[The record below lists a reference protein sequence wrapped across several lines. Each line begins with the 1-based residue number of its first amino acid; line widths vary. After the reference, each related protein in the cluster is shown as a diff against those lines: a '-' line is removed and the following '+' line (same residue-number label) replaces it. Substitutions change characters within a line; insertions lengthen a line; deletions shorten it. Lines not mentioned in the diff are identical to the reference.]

1 VPAFDLGNNG
11 RDDLPCLQQ
20 EVPEYVL
27 PKAALMHSSLP
38 HRVLANGVAGQRVSV
53 AAVAAVH
60 RSKAMQSGRIFEGNF
75 SLSFGPAR
83 ENGKA

>member
-11 RDDLPCLQQ
+11 RDDLPCLLQ

-38 HRVLANGVAGQRVSV
+38 DRVLANGVAGQRVSV
-53 AAVAAVH
+53 AAVAAAH
-60 RSKAMQSGRIFEGNF
+60 RSKALQSGRIFEGNF

>member
-1 VPAFDLGNNG
+1 
-11 RDDLPCLQQ
+11 
-20 EVPEYVL
+20 
-27 PKAALMHSSLP
+27 MHSSLP

-53 AAVAAVH
+53 VAVAAVH

>member
-1 VPAFDLGNNG
+1 MPAFDLGNNG

-27 PKAALMHSSLP
+27 PKAALIHSS
-38 HRVLANGVAGQRVSV
+38 LANGVAGQRVSV
-53 AAVAAVH
+53 VAVAAVH
-60 RSKAMQSGRIFEGNF
+60 RSKAMQSGRIFEEGL

-83 ENGKA
+83 KNGKA

>member
-1 VPAFDLGNNG
+1 MDEMISPAFRED
-11 RDDLPCLQQ
+11 
-20 EVPEYVL
+20 VPEYVV

-53 AAVAAVH
+53 VAVAAVH
-60 RSKAMQSGRIFEGNF
+60 RSKAMQSGRILEGNF

>member
-1 VPAFDLGNNG
+1 MPAFDLGDNG

-38 HRVLANGVAGQRVSV
+38 HRALANGVAGQRISV
-53 AAVAAVH
+53 VAVAAVH
-60 RSKAMQSGRIFEGNF
+60 RSKAMQAGRILEGNF

>member
-1 VPAFDLGNNG
+1 MPAFDLGNNG

-27 PKAALMHSSLP
+27 PKAALIHSSLP

-53 AAVAAVH
+53 VAVAAVH